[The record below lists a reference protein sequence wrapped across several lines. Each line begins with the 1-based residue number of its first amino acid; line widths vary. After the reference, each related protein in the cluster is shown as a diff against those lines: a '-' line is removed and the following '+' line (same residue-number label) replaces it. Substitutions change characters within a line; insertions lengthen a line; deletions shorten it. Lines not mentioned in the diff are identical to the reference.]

1 MKIERAK
8 TAFAPITMVIE
19 TEEELEGLLFALR
32 YLAERGVRTRNTARA
47 QVDASKRIYDKLVE
61 ASAEW

>member
-19 TEEELEGLLFALR
+19 TDGELDGLLYALR
-32 YLAERGVRTRNTARA
+32 FLANRGG
-47 QVDASKRIYDKLVE
+47 QVDNDDMKRATTAGRIYDKLVE